1 MLVFKRKNRIL
12 TLRITDED
20 YLVLRQASL
29 QDGAR
34 SLSDYARDSLLRTSR
49 ATPPARVN
57 DLELKI
63 EQFQVEM
70 QSLGHAVRR
79 LQENLGQ
86 AQTALE

>member
-20 YLVLRQASL
+20 YLALRQASL

-34 SLSDYARDSLLRTSR
+34 SLSDYARDSLLRISR
-49 ATPPARVN
+49 TPPHRRVN
-57 DLELKI
+57 DLEMKI
-63 EQFQVEM
+63 ERFQVEM

-79 LQENLGQ
+79 LQENLGP